1 MARKS
6 EEWSALLGSTLSKM
20 ALVRGTDSPDAY
32 LPDECFIVI
41 DKLLAVAL
49 EEARAQGYAEAVR
62 DAQQAQARR
71 KDSTIRQ
78 MIRALPAVRL
88 FA

>member
-1 MARKS
+1 MSRTS

-32 LPDECFIVI
+32 LPDECFVVI
-41 DKLLAVAL
+41 DKVFAVAL
-49 EEARAQGYAEAVR
+49 EEARAEGYAAAVR
-62 DAQQAQARR
+62 DGQQSKARR
-71 KDSTIRQ
+71 DGRTIAQ
-78 MIRALPAVRL
+78 VIRAFPSVRL